1 VHFASHPSN
10 LEHSYQV
17 KRAKGRTT
25 KKKKI
30 LDLSKMKDEKLI
42 EEFLNSK

>member
-17 KRAKGRTT
+17 KRSKEQIN

-30 LDLSKMKDEKLI
+30 SDLSKMKNEKLI
-42 EEFLNSK
+42 EEF